1 VINKITPAFKFSIEK
16 IEKKKVKILLEV
28 KGLYGVL
35 WEHQGRKLTKSEMP
49 SWVTSELNAD
59 RSICVSLAK

>member
-1 VINKITPAFKFSIEK
+1 MEK
-16 IEKKKVKILLEV
+16 IEKKKVKIVSEV
-28 KGLYGVL
+28 KGWYGVP